1 MIAPADLDR
10 FRADLARLEATGR
23 LAIAVSGGAD
33 SMALLTLAYAA
44 LPGQIVAATV
54 DHRLRVAAADEAAM
68 VAAYCAAL
76 AVPHTI
82 LTPEAPIAGASI
94 QAQAREARYALLA
107 RWARDAG
114 ALALLTAHHADDQA
128 ETFLMR
134 AVRGSGA
141 AGLAGVRA
149 RATIAGFPVLRPL
162 LGWRRDDLRRI
173 ATDAGVPFVDDPSNA
188 DARHDRTRFRALLA
202 ETPALDPIALARS
215 AAALAEAEA
224 ALVFVTDRLW
234 AERTRDPTP
243 HRHAGLDPVS
253 GAADGDLRGSGYRVE
268 PGMTAKGAAEES
280 PLTLDVSDLPR
291 ELRRR
296 LARRAIGETRARHA
310 ITVPEWS
317 DAANI
322 EPLLDSLAAG
332 TSATQAG
339 VMLTPHGEIWTVTK
353 APPRRSA

>member
-10 FRADLARLEATGR
+10 FRADLARLGATGR

-33 SMALLTLAYAA
+33 SMAMLTLAHAV

-54 DHRLRVAAADEAAM
+54 DHRLRAAAAEEAAT

-76 AVPHTI
+76 AIPHTI

-134 AVRGSGA
+134 AARGSGA
-141 AGLAGVRA
+141 AGLTGVRA

-202 ETPALDPIALARS
+202 ETPALDPVALAQS

-224 ALVFVTDRLW
+224 ALAFATRQLW
-234 AERTRDPTP
+234 A
-243 HRHAGLDPVS
+243 A
-253 GAADGDLRGSGYRVE
+253 RVRAE
-268 PGMTAKGAAEES
+268 PA
-280 PLTLDVSDLPR
+280 LTLDVSDLPR

-296 LARRAIGETRARHA
+296 LARRAIGETRARYA

-339 VMLTPHGEIWTVTK
+339 VMLIPHGEIWTVTK